1 MVLTSLLIFVLSTQF
16 TYAIW
21 GATVGK
27 ITEIISGFRELFSI
41 GGMIGIVFRVL
52 TVLVDTILG
61 QLVSFAGWIF
71 DWSLSL
77 VANANTSIIATGWGV
92 SLGFANNLFI
102 LILLAIA
109 IGTILELPTFNYK
122 TMLPKFL
129 MVALLINFSL
139 AIGNVI
145 IGTTNMIAKNF
156 SKGITSETVANRFAV
171 TKPMQLTEEK
181 FKKDAQESEDK
192 LKDPIKMFVGSFFL
206 LIYKTFQYLLIIFVF
221 LAGAVYMIA
230 RTFHLWL
237 LLMLAPL
244 AWISLLI
251 PGLQQH
257 WKSWWSKFIKWSI
270 FAPAYLFFLLLGV
283 QIMARKDSISTFNSF
298 VGGHTTYGTLAAGI
312 AGYIIQM
319 LVVAFIMTSG
329 LVISSQLGVGGS
341 NFVIN
346 YGKNLK
352 GAASK
357 RFKELRSKGP
367 LSAEKLGERFGGLGA
382 RGLAAVPGVGRLA
395 GYRSDEVRGRL
406 ELERQKQQQ
415 EYMEKEK
422 LRHVGQMAGMD
433 ETQKRQYLMN
443 RTQSARNGTGPTSLG
458 QAAAI
463 NMLMEDKVA
472 MENVSETAQGYM
484 RQAVAAAKSS
494 TQSSGINV
502 GYTVTGEMAKKMRE
516 VQERASKTQVEA
528 NKENIEREMVSLAS
542 EDMTVLYQMAQNAIS
557 TNSASAR
564 DVAAMKVM
572 QDRKAEA
579 SLLLSRVFATPEE
592 RVKFWSNAKLGVGAG
607 EEGQSTTQYIR

>member
-1 MVLTSLLIFVLSTQF
+1 MKFISKIKNLKLKVSFGQLPIAAVILTSLLIFVLSAQF
-16 TYAIW
+16 TYALWNPLAKVSDTI
-21 GATVGK
+21 A
-27 ITEIISGFRELFSI
+27 GFRELFSI
-41 GGMIGIVFRVL
+41 GGMIGIAFRVL

-77 VANANTSIIATGWGV
+77 VANANTSIIVTGWGV
-92 SLGFANNLFI
+92 SLNFANNLFI
-102 LILLAIA
+102 LILLGIA

-156 SKGITSETVANRFAV
+156 SKSITSEVIANRFAI

-181 FKKDAQESEDK
+181 FKADVEKSEAE
-192 LKDPIKMFVGSFFL
+192 LKSPIKIFVSNFFVL
-206 LIYKTFQYLLIIFVF
+206 VYKIFQYLLIIFVF
-221 LAGAVYMIA
+221 LAGSVYMIA

-270 FAPAYLFFLLLGV
+270 FAPAYLFFLYIGV
-283 QIMARKDSISTFNSF
+283 GIMAREGNISTFNSF
-298 VGGHTTYGTLAAGI
+298 VSGHTTYGTLAAGI

-319 LVVAFIMTSG
+319 LVVAFIMTAG

-341 NFVIN
+341 NFVLN

-367 LSAEKLGERFGGLGA
+367 LSAEKLGAKFGGMGA
-382 RGLAAVPGVGRLA
+382 GLLAKSRIGAVA
-395 GYRSDEVRGRL
+395 GYGR
-406 ELERQKQQQ
+406 ETR
-415 EYMEKEK
+415 EK
-422 LRHVGQMAGMD
+422 LRQ
-433 ETQKRQYLMN
+433 EKLEKQQKKELLYESKQKLKEFREGKGERKQQLQELKNEKAEME
-443 RTQSARNGTGPTSLG
+443 TSLMDLQLKDPASLTPAEQSVMAFLPG
-458 QAAAI
+458 ELKRI
-463 NMLMEDKVA
+463 NQEI
-472 MENVSETAQGYM
+472 
-484 RQAVAAAKSS
+484 KSS
-494 TQSSGINV
+494 IQKERTDELSFLRGIRTAAGSEKV
-502 GYTVTGEMAKKMRE
+502 DFEKELKKLLE
-516 VQERASKTQVEA
+516 KAGGGVPPAP
-528 NKENIEREMVSLAS
+528 
-542 EDMTVLYQMAQNAIS
+542 
-557 TNSASAR
+557 
-564 DVAAMKVM
+564 AA
-572 QDRKAEA
+572 
-579 SLLLSRVFATPEE
+579 P
-592 RVKFWSNAKLGVGAG
+592 AG
-607 EEGQSTTQYIR
+607 TTTL